1 MSRHFARRTLAPL
14 LLALALAAA
23 WPTAAAGDCTTPPK
37 PARLAPATV
46 ERVSDGDTVILRLPD
61 GRRKR
66 TRLIGIDAPEIHDN
80 QKLQRDATRTA
91 QDHASIQA
99 LGLREHWMLLYGNGV
114 RLWTVV
120 VGLN

>member
-80 QKLQRDATRTA
+80 QKLQRAPLKSSCRGSRRSDLPARPFRRFRGVPL
-91 QDHASIQA
+91 SPA
-99 LGLREHWMLLYGNGV
+99 LA
-114 RLWTVV
+114 
-120 VGLN
+120 